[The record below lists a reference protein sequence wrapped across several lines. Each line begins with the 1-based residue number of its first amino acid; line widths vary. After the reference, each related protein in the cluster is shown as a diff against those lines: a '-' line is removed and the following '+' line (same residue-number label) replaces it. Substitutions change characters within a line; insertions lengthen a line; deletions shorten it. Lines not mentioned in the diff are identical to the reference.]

1 MALSIQFSER
11 NTLYPNQIFLISS
24 DSLPAEA
31 ALLPDEEAYVNQ
43 QRQGAKKKDW
53 IAINRYSGWIYIV
66 FVKPEEN
73 ASSRLEQCRRNAGNI
88 LGQLN
93 ASGTESACLNSFGA
107 QTEEM
112 LAFAEGMA
120 LANYQFLKYL
130 KDSSEKQNSFKMLFV
145 EQTPVL
151 TAQMLSQLNIQIEA
165 TLWARDLVNEPLNKL
180 NAVDLAQII
189 SEKLR
194 SVGGKAEIFNKK
206 KIESLKMGGLLS
218 VNLGSVDPPTFTIL
232 EWKPEN
238 AVNDQAVVLVGKGVV
253 YDTGGMSLKPS
264 NSMDTMKCDMSGSA
278 AVAGAIYAAA
288 KAKLPVYIIA
298 LVPATDNRVNGNA
311 YVPGDIITMFDGTT
325 VEVLNTDAEGRLI
338 LADALAYAKKFDPKL
353 VINFATLTGAAS
365 RAIGHQGI
373 VAMQVKAKE
382 EFGQLSIAGDEVYE
396 RLVEFPMWDEYKEQI
411 KSEIADL
418 KNIGGPEAGMI
429 TAGKFLE
436 HFTDYPFIH
445 LDIAGPAFISKRDG
459 YRSYGGTGVGV
470 RLMFSFLN
478 HMAEKK

>member
-1 MALSIQFSER
+1 MPPAIQFIEKTNFSSTQIYLINSEA
-11 NTLYPNQIFLISS
+11 
-24 DSLPAEA
+24 LPSEA
-31 ALLPDEEAYVNQ
+31 NLLPEEESWINQ
-43 QRQGAKKKDW
+43 QRQGTKKKDW
-53 IAINRYSGWIYIV
+53 IAINRFPGWIFLV
-66 FVKPEEN
+66 FVKNEEDE
-73 ASSRLEQCRRNAGNI
+73 SKRLEQLRRNAVNV

-93 ASGTESACLNSFGA
+93 NNGCESASLMGIGVEAN
-107 QTEEM
+107 EII
-112 LAFAEGMA
+112 AFAEGMA
-120 LANYQFLKYL
+120 LSNYQFLKYL
-130 KDSSEKQNSFKMLFV
+130 KEPSEKLNSFKELFISK
-145 EQTPVL
+145 ETISEE
-151 TAQMLSQLNIQIEA
+151 MLSRLNIQIEA

-180 NAVDLAQII
+180 NAVDLAEKI

-206 KIESLKMGGLLS
+206 KIEALKMGGLLS
-218 VNLGSVDPPTFTIL
+218 VNLGSIDPPTFTIL

-238 AVNDQAVVLVGKGVV
+238 AINEQPVILVGKGVV

-264 NSMDTMKCDMSGSA
+264 NSMDTMKCDMAGSA
-278 AVAGAIYAAA
+278 AVSAAIYAAA
-288 KAKLPVYIIA
+288 KAGLPLYIIA

-311 YVPGDIITMFDGTT
+311 YVPGDVITMFDGTT

-338 LADALAYAKKFDPKL
+338 LADALAYAKKFDPRL
-353 VINFATLTGAAS
+353 VVNFATLTGAAS

-373 VAMQVKAKE
+373 VAMQVKAKKQYE
-382 EFGQLSIAGDEVYE
+382 ELALAGNKVYE

-445 LDIAGPAFISKRDG
+445 LDIAGPAFITKRDG
-459 YRSYGGTGVGV
+459 YRTYGGTGVGV
-470 RLMFSFLN
+470 RLMFSFLSQMTD
-478 HMAEKK
+478 HK

>member
-11 NTLYPNQIFLISS
+11 NTLYHNQIFLISS
-24 DSLPAEA
+24 DALPAEA
-31 ALLPDEEAYVNQ
+31 AILPEEEAYVNQ
-43 QRQGAKKKDW
+43 QRQGVKKKDW
-53 IAINRYSGWIYIV
+53 IAINRYSGWIYLV
-66 FVKPEEN
+66 FVKQEEN
-73 ASSRLEQCRRNAGNI
+73 TSKRLEQCRRNAVNI

-93 ASGTESACLNSFGA
+93 TSGTESACLRSHGA
-107 QTEEM
+107 QTEEI

-130 KDSSEKQNSFKMLFV
+130 KDSSEKQNSFKTLFV
-145 EQTPVL
+145 EHSASL
-151 TAQMLSQLNIQIEA
+151 TTQLLNHLNIQIEA

-218 VNLGSVDPPTFTIL
+218 VNLGSIDPPTFTIL
-232 EWKPEN
+232 EWKPDN
-238 AVNDQAVVLVGKGVV
+238 AVNNQAVVLVGKGVV

-278 AVAGAIYAAA
+278 AVAAAIYAAA
-288 KAKLPVYIIA
+288 KAKLPVYLIA

-311 YVPGDIITMFDGTT
+311 YVPGDVITMFDGTT

-338 LADALAYAKKFDPKL
+338 LADALAYAKKYDPQL

-382 EFGQLSIAGDEVYE
+382 PFVQLSIAGEEVYE

-459 YRSYGGTGVGV
+459 YRSFGGTGVGV
-470 RLMFSFLN
+470 RLMFSFLS